1 MLIKKMVDNEPIQC
15 KVVLVGESGVGKTSL
30 SNRYIKNS
38 FFQVFSNHGVLY
50 ETKTVFLKDCNQS
63 IKFEIWDTAGQ
74 EKYRSLAKVFY
85 KNASACILVYD
96 ITKKDTFQELKNFWR
111 NEVTS
116 NAPEN
121 MSK

>member
-1 MLIKKMVDNEPIQC
+1 MVDNEPIQC
-15 KVVLVGESGVGKTSL
+15 KVVLVGENGVGKTSL

-38 FFQVFSNHGVLY
+38 FFQVFATIGVLY

-63 IKFEIWDTAGQ
+63 IKFEIWDTPGQ
-74 EKYRSLAKVFY
+74 KYHSLAKVYY

-96 ITKKDTFQELKNFWR
+96 ITKKDTFQELKNFWI

>member
-1 MLIKKMVDNEPIQC
+1 MVDNEPIQC
-15 KVVLVGESGVGKTSL
+15 KVVLVGETGVGKTSL

-96 ITKKDTFQELKNFWR
+96 ITKKDTFQELKNFWI